1 MKRLLDGVTKND
13 EERDEMIQI
22 IYEESLRMGRLVT
35 DLLDLAR
42 MESGHMTLYK
52 YDVSVIPFITSYCE

>member
-1 MKRLLDGVTKND
+1 
-13 EERDEMIQI
+13 
-22 IYEESLRMGRLVT
+22 MGRLVT

-52 YDVSVIPFITSYCE
+52 DDVSVIPFINRIANKFTQVARESNVELLLELL